1 MVHIYKRECS
11 CNLHLIE
18 LYILS
23 VCMCGLYMLLT
34 NFQMNF
40 LLSLL
45 VLSVNFYKV
54 YWIYLSLEHLDSIQ
68 ASNYLI
74 KDTHK

>member
-1 MVHIYKRECS
+1 MK
-11 CNLHLIE
+11 
-18 LYILS
+18 
-23 VCMCGLYMLLT
+23 
-34 NFQMNF
+34 F

-45 VLSVNFYKV
+45 ARFVNFYEV

-74 KDTHK
+74 KDTHM